1 MQKIMICFFLL
12 LLLSSQE
19 SQAVVTDSIE
29 INWKENK
36 TNLQIFDVSFNA
48 EIDSSEQ
55 HYVEIF
61 PVAFDANTEHDLIIG
76 LHGHGSDRWQFAT
89 DTRSECSA
97 YRQFA
102 AKYNMIA
109 VSPDYRAKTSWMGPK
124 AEADIVQIIRD
135 LKVKF
140 KIGRIFIVGA
150 SMGGTSALTF
160 AVLHSNLLNGVTSMN
175 GHANHLEYENF
186 QDAITESYGGT
197 KVQVLQEY
205 KKRSAEYWPEKLNIP
220 IAFTVSG
227 NDKSVPPGSAI
238 RLADVL
244 KKIKQKV
251 MIINR
256 PDAGHSTNFEDAM
269 IAFEFM
275 IHPDKK

>member
-1 MQKIMICFFLL
+1 MICFFLL

-29 INWKENK
+29 VNWKGNK
-36 TNLQIFDVSFNA
+36 AYLQIFDVSFHA
-48 EIDSSEQ
+48 KIDSTEQ
-55 HYVEIF
+55 RYVEIL